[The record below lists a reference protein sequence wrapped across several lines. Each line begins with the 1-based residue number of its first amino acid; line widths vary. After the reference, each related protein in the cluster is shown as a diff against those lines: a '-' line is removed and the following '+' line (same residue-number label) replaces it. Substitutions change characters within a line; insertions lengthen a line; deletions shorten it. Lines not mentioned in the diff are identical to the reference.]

1 MIDVFIPSYHRAD
14 NLKTV
19 KFLEKIDYDM
29 KHVYVFIDDEADDRE
44 RYKAIAKQ
52 YGFHLV
58 VFDMTEAR
66 KRFDYV
72 HRASVSRR
80 SAGQARNMFQDYAKK
95 KGIERYVVMDDDT
108 KEFQFR
114 VKGVYMHT
122 ASGDTVKRTF
132 EMIAEMMRRQRIGL
146 FGVSQTGDFYGS
158 LYLSMMRRQRIGLF
172 GVSQTG
178 DFYGSLYLSMMR
190 RKVMNVTFYD
200 TRFIYRGERG
210 VQDDDTSQ
218 FTGVLNEGL
227 FTGSLADGINLQQTV
242 SATAKG
248 GLTDLYNECKLYNK
262 AMVTPIQYPS
272 AIRAERQ
279 VMNGGRIHHRID
291 YRYLAPKLMKGER
304 NNIAWDTYPEDYPF
318 TNEPKRERGNV

>member
-44 RYKAIAKQ
+44 RYKAVAKQ
-52 YGFHLV
+52 YGFRLV

-114 VKGVYMHT
+114 VKGVYVHT

-132 EMIAEMMRRQRIGL
+132 EMIAE
-146 FGVSQTGDFYGS
+146 
-158 LYLSMMRRQRIGLF
+158 MMRRQRIGLF

-218 FTGVLNEGL
+218 FAGVLNEGL

-318 TNEPKRERGNV
+318 TNEPRRGIGNV

>member
-19 KFLEKIDYDM
+19 KYLEKIEYDM

-44 RYKAIAKQ
+44 RYKAVAKQ
-52 YGFHLV
+52 YGFRLV

-72 HRASVSRR
+72 HRASISRR

-122 ASGDTVKRTF
+122 ASGETVKRTF
-132 EMIAEMMRRQRIGL
+132 EMIAE
-146 FGVSQTGDFYGS
+146 
-158 LYLSMMRRQRIGLF
+158 MMRRQRIGLF

-218 FTGVLNEGL
+218 FAGVLNEGL

-318 TNEPKRERGNV
+318 TNEPRRERGNV

>member
-19 KFLEKIDYDM
+19 RYLEKIDYDM
-29 KHVYVFIDDEADDRE
+29 QHVYVFVDDEADDRE
-44 RYKAIAKQ
+44 RYKAVAKQ

-95 KGIERYVVMDDDT
+95 KGIEQYVVMDDDT
-108 KEFQFR
+108 KDFQFR
-114 VKGVYMHT
+114 VKGVWVHN
-122 ASGDTVKRTF
+122 ASGETVKKTF
-132 EMIAEMMRRQRIGL
+132 DMVAEMMRRYRIGL
-146 FGVSQTGDFYGS
+146 FGISQTGDFYGGM
-158 LYLSMMRRQRIGLF
+158 YLE
-172 GVSQTG
+172 
-178 DFYGSLYLSMMR
+178 MMR

-210 VQDDDTSQ
+210 VQDNDTSQ
-218 FTGVLNEGL
+218 FAGVLNEGL
-227 FTGSLADGINLQQTV
+227 FTGSLADGITLQQTI

-262 AMVTPIQYPS
+262 DMVTPIQFPS

-279 VMNGGRIHHRID
+279 VMNGNRIHHRID
-291 YRYLAPKLMKGER
+291 YKYLAPRLMKGER

-318 TNEPKRERGNV
+318 TNEPKRDKGIV

>member
-44 RYKAIAKQ
+44 RYKAVAKQ
-52 YGFHLV
+52 YGFRLV

-114 VKGVYMHT
+114 VKGVYVHT

-132 EMIAEMMRRQRIGL
+132 EMIAE
-146 FGVSQTGDFYGS
+146 
-158 LYLSMMRRQRIGLF
+158 MMRRQRIGLF

-210 VQDDDTSQ
+210 VQDNDTSQ
-218 FTGVLNEGL
+218 FAGVLNEGL

-318 TNEPKRERGNV
+318 TNEPKRERGDV

>member
-19 KFLEKIDYDM
+19 KFLEKIEYDM

-44 RYKAIAKQ
+44 RYKAVAKQ
-52 YGFHLV
+52 YGFRLV

-114 VKGVYMHT
+114 VKGVYVHT
-122 ASGDTVKRTF
+122 ASGETVKRTF
-132 EMIAEMMRRQRIGL
+132 EMIAE
-146 FGVSQTGDFYGS
+146 
-158 LYLSMMRRQRIGLF
+158 MMRRQRIGLF

-218 FTGVLNEGL
+218 FAGVLNEGL

-291 YRYLAPKLMKGER
+291 YRYLAPKMMKGER

-318 TNEPKRERGNV
+318 TNEPRRSRGNV

>member
-19 KFLEKIDYDM
+19 KFLEKIEYDM

-44 RYKAIAKQ
+44 RYKAVAKQ
-52 YGFHLV
+52 YGFRLV

-114 VKGVYMHT
+114 VKGVYVHT
-122 ASGDTVKRTF
+122 ASGETVKRTF

-146 FGVSQTGDFYGS
+146 FG
-158 LYLSMMRRQRIGLF
+158 M
-172 GVSQTG
+172 SQTG

-218 FTGVLNEGL
+218 FAGVLNEGL

-242 SATAKG
+242 
-248 GLTDLYNECKLYNK
+248 
-262 AMVTPIQYPS
+262 
-272 AIRAERQ
+272 
-279 VMNGGRIHHRID
+279 
-291 YRYLAPKLMKGER
+291 
-304 NNIAWDTYPEDYPF
+304 
-318 TNEPKRERGNV
+318 

>member
-44 RYKAIAKQ
+44 RYKAVAKQ
-52 YGFHLV
+52 YGFRLV

-114 VKGVYMHT
+114 VKGVYVHT

-146 FGVSQTGDFYGS
+146 FGVSQTGG
-158 LYLSMMRRQRIGLF
+158 
-172 GVSQTG
+172 
-178 DFYGSLYLSMMR
+178 FYGSLYLSMMR

-218 FTGVLNEGL
+218 FAGVLNEGL

-318 TNEPKRERGNV
+318 TNEPRRER

>member
-44 RYKAIAKQ
+44 RYKAVAKQ
-52 YGFHLV
+52 YGFRLV

-114 VKGVYMHT
+114 VKGVYVHT

-132 EMIAEMMRRQRIGL
+132 EMIAEMMRRQG
-146 FGVSQTGDFYGS
+146 
-158 LYLSMMRRQRIGLF
+158 IGLF

-218 FTGVLNEGL
+218 FAGVLNEGL

-318 TNEPKRERGNV
+318 TNEPKRDRGNV

>member
-19 KFLEKIDYDM
+19 RYLEKIEYDM
-29 KHVYVFIDDEADDRE
+29 QHVYVFIDDEADDRE
-44 RYKAIAKQ
+44 RYKAVAKQ

-66 KRFDYV
+66 KRYDYV
-72 HRASVSRR
+72 HRPSSSRR

-95 KGIERYVVMDDDT
+95 KGIEQYVVMDDDT
-108 KEFQFR
+108 QNFQFR
-114 VKGVYMHT
+114 VKGIHVNNDSRSVM
-122 ASGDTVKRTF
+122 ASPKTVKTAF
-132 EMIAEMMRRQRIGL
+132 DMVAAMMKKHKIGL
-146 FGVSQTGDFYGS
+146 FGISQTGDFYGA
-158 LYLSMMRRQRIGLF
+158 LCLNI
-172 GVSQTG
+172 
-178 DFYGSLYLSMMR
+178 MR

-218 FTGVLNEGL
+218 FAGVLSEGL
-227 FTGSLADGINLQQTV
+227 FTGSLADGIVLQQTL

-279 VMNGGRIHHRID
+279 VVNGNRIHHRID
-291 YRYLAPKLMKGER
+291 YRYLAPRLMKGER

-318 TNEPKRERGNV
+318 TNEPKRVNGIV

>member
-44 RYKAIAKQ
+44 RYKAVAKQ
-52 YGFHLV
+52 YGFRLV

-80 SAGQARNMFQDYAKK
+80 SAGQARNMFQDYAKR

-114 VKGVYMHT
+114 VKGVYVHT
-122 ASGDTVKRTF
+122 ASGETVKRTF
-132 EMIAEMMRRQRIGL
+132 EMIAE
-146 FGVSQTGDFYGS
+146 
-158 LYLSMMRRQRIGLF
+158 MMRRQRIGLF

-210 VQDDDTSQ
+210 VQDNDTSQ
-218 FTGVLNEGL
+218 FAGVLNEGL

-318 TNEPKRERGNV
+318 TNEPRRSRGNV